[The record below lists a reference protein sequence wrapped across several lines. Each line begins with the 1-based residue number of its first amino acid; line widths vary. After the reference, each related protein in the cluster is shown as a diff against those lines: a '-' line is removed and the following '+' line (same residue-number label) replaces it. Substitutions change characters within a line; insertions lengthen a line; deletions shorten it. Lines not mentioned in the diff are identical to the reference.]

1 MEKRINVASL
11 GRPHLRH
18 LCVDVLILM
27 LLAVETIANDSSVS
41 LLTSTVSFLLVH
53 LDEQW
58 VMGY

>member
-1 MEKRINVASL
+1 MASL

-27 LLAVETIANDSSVS
+27 LLAVETIADDSSVS
-41 LLTSTVSFLLVH
+41 LLISTVSFLLVH
-53 LDEQW
+53 FDEQW